1 MIICPN
7 CKHQEPAGALFC
19 SECGMQLV
27 QLEGQKTQ
35 QIVRETDDLKTAPIS
50 ESSLPGRNVDTW
62 ISLHLI
68 DSGQIIPVSER
79 TEFTL
84 GRISD
89 KQPIM
94 PDIDLAPYQAFDH
107 GVSRLHAV
115 IRLVSGQATV
125 MDLGSSNGSYLN
137 GVRLIAN
144 TESPIKHGDLLALG
158 KLKIQIILNIG

>member
-1 MIICPN
+1 MIVCSN
-7 CKHQEPAGALFC
+7 CKHEEPTGALFC

-27 QLEGQKTQ
+27 RREGQTTQ
-35 QIVRETDDLKTAPIS
+35 QIKLDPEIAQTAPVTEHPVGNS
-50 ESSLPGRNVDTW
+50 AEAW
-62 ISLHLI
+62 ISLHLL
-68 DSGQIIPVSER
+68 DNGQIISVSDR
-79 TEFTL
+79 KEFSL

-94 PDIDLAPYQAFDH
+94 PDIDLTSYQAFDH

-115 IRLVSGQATV
+115 IRQYENQAVV

-144 TESPIKHGDLLALG
+144 VESPLAQGDLLALG
-158 KLKIQIILNIG
+158 KLKIQIILNLR

>member
-7 CKHQEPAGALFC
+7 CKHQEPSGALFC
-19 SECGMQLV
+19 GECGMQLV
-27 QLEGQKTQ
+27 RLEGQKTQ
-35 QIVRETDDLKTAPIS
+35 KINPEANDLKTAPIS
-50 ESSLPGRNVDTW
+50 ENSLSSLSDTW
-62 ISLHLI
+62 ISLHLL
-68 DSGQIIPVSER
+68 DSGQIIPVSDR

-84 GRISD
+84 GRISE

-94 PDIDLAPYQAFDH
+94 PDIDLTPYNAFDH

-144 TESPIKHGDLLALG
+144 VESPLKHGDLVAIG
-158 KLKIQIILNIG
+158 KLKIQIILNIM

>member
-1 MIICPN
+1 MITCPN
-7 CKHQEPAGALFC
+7 CKNQEPSGALFC
-19 SECGMQLV
+19 GECGMPLV
-27 QLEGQKTQ
+27 RLEGQKTQ
-35 QIVRETDDLKTAPIS
+35 QINPETNDLKTAPIS
-50 ESSLPGRNVDTW
+50 EDSLSSLSDTW
-62 ISLHLI
+62 ISLHLL
-68 DSGQIIPVSER
+68 DSGQIIPVSDR

-84 GRISD
+84 GRISE

-94 PDIDLAPYQAFDH
+94 PDIDLTPYQAFDH

-144 TESPIKHGDLLALG
+144 VESPLKHGDLVAIG
-158 KLKIQIILNIG
+158 KLKIQIILNIM